1 MREFEFLE
9 PASVVEA
16 SRLLA
21 THGDD
26 CRVIAGG
33 TALLLA
39 LRQRMA
45 APTHLVSLGCIEA
58 LRGIAWDEKL
68 GLRIGALTPHAELAR
83 SPLVRRHVPMLAE
96 MAAHMANPQIRNQG
110 TLGGNLCYADPAT
123 DPPTCLIA
131 LGAEITI
138 GGQQGE
144 RTVAAED
151 FVVDYYTTALQPDE
165 IVTAIRV
172 PPPPVGHDGRY
183 TRFKR
188 TAAEHR
194 PLVNAAVSVT
204 RSGARCTAA
213 RVVVGASVPMPA
225 RVPRAE
231 ALLQEGAVNP
241 ETVAAAADAA
251 AQDIFALSDSRGS
264 EDYRRDM
271 VRVVVRRTL
280 QTLFE
285 LSPEPSTWANI

>member
-9 PASVVEA
+9 PASVAEA
-16 SRLLA
+16 SRMLA
-21 THGDD
+21 AHGDD

-45 APTHLVSLGCIEA
+45 APTHLVSLGRIAA
-58 LRGIAWDEKL
+58 LRGITWDEQL

-83 SPLVRRHVPMLAE
+83 SPLVRERVPMLAH

-131 LGAEITI
+131 LGAEICVA
-138 GGQQGE
+138 GPQGE
-144 RTVAAED
+144 RIVAAED

-172 PPPPVGHDGRY
+172 PPLPAGHAGRY

-194 PLVNAAVSVT
+194 PLVNAAVSVV
-204 RSGARCTAA
+204 RSGALCSAA
-213 RVVVGASVPMPA
+213 RVVVGASVPIPA

-231 ALLQEGAVNP
+231 ALLQQGDVSL

-280 QTLFE
+280 QSLFE
-285 LSPEPSTWANI
+285 LSPQEP

>member
-9 PASVVEA
+9 PASVAEA

-21 THGDD
+21 AHGED

-45 APTHLVSLGCIEA
+45 APTHLVSLGRIEA
-58 LRGIAWDEKL
+58 LRGIAWDERL

-83 SPLVRRHVPMLAE
+83 SPLVRQRVPMLAE
-96 MAAHMANPQIRNQG
+96 MASHMANPQIRNQG

-131 LGAEITI
+131 LGAEITVA
-138 GGQQGE
+138 GQQGE
-144 RTVAAED
+144 RVIAAED

-172 PPPPVGHDGRY
+172 PPLPAGHGGHY

-194 PLVNAAVSVT
+194 PLVNAAVSVI

-231 ALLQEGAVNP
+231 ALLQEAAV
-241 ETVAAAADAA
+241 TLDSVAAAAEAA
-251 AQDIFALSDSRGS
+251 AEDIFALSDSRGS
-264 EDYRRDM
+264 EDYRRDV
-271 VRVVVRRTL
+271 VRVVMRRTL
-280 QTLFE
+280 QALFE
-285 LSPEPSTWANI
+285 LSPES

>member
-9 PASVVEA
+9 PASVAEA

-21 THGDD
+21 AHGED

-45 APTHLVSLGCIEA
+45 APTHLVSLGRIDA
-58 LRGIAWDEKL
+58 LRGIAWDERL

-83 SPLVRRHVPMLAE
+83 SPLVRQRVPMLAH

-123 DPPTCLIA
+123 DPPTCLMA
-131 LGAEITI
+131 LGAEITVA
-138 GGQQGE
+138 GQQGE
-144 RTVAAED
+144 RVIAAED

-165 IVTAIRV
+165 IVTTIRV
-172 PPPPVGHDGRY
+172 PPLPAGHDGRY
-183 TRFKR
+183 TRCKR
-188 TAAEHR
+188 TEAEHR
-194 PLVNAAVSVT
+194 PLVNAAVSVI
-204 RSGARCTAA
+204 RSGARCSAA

-231 ALLQEGAVNP
+231 ALLQDGDVSL

-251 AQDIFALSDSRGS
+251 AEDIFALSDSRGS

-271 VRVVVRRTL
+271 VRVVMRRTL
-280 QTLFE
+280 QSLFE
-285 LSPEPSTWANI
+285 LSPEP